1 MRRRKFD
8 AACLTH
14 LARQMMPPP
23 AVPRAAD
30 AHPQAQLLRYSHPA
44 MATVFELIVPWQDD
58 VSRWAT
64 SVFDLIDELESQLTV
79 YRDDS
84 EVSQINQRA
93 FDEPVEVECKLF
105 DLLQTCRKLTDE
117 TQGAFDITAGPLIR
131 AWGFWRRQ
139 GRMPTPVER
148 QQAWERVGMR
158 QVVLDPVRRSVRF
171 QRPGMELNF
180 GSIGKGYAVDRCFER
195 LYGAGIGSALM
206 HAGGSSVRAMG
217 HQPGSRG
224 WPVGIRHPWEPDRRI
239 AVVSLRNRALATSA
253 ATYQY
258 FEYNRKKLGHLLDPR
273 TGWPADGVASATA
286 IAPTGAEAD
295 ALATAFYV
303 LGVEKSQRYCDLHP
317 EVGAIILPEGSD
329 RPVVFNLT
337 ESDVRIVPRD

>member
-1 MRRRKFD
+1 
-8 AACLTH
+8 
-14 LARQMMPPP
+14 
-23 AVPRAAD
+23 
-30 AHPQAQLLRYSHPA
+30 
-44 MATVFELIVPWQDD
+44 
-58 VSRWAT
+58 
-64 SVFDLIDELESQLTV
+64 
-79 YRDDS
+79 
-84 EVSQINQRA
+84 
-93 FDEPVEVECKLF
+93 
-105 DLLQTCRKLTDE
+105 
-117 TQGAFDITAGPLIR
+117 
-131 AWGFWRRQ
+131 
-139 GRMPTPVER
+139 
-148 QQAWERVGMR
+148 
-158 QVVLDPVRRSVRF
+158 
-171 QRPGMELNF
+171 
-180 GSIGKGYAVDRCFER
+180 
-195 LYGAGIGSALM
+195 
-206 HAGGSSVRAMG
+206 MG